1 VKESKSV
8 VVWRVG
14 EGRERDDDEE
24 HEVNL
29 GVVFYFEIS

>member
-1 VKESKSV
+1 MKENKSV
-8 VVWRVG
+8 VAWRVG

-29 GVVFYFEIS
+29 GVVFLF